1 MTSLYNIVTILGPTA
16 SGKTRFAAELCCKI
30 NGEIISADSRQVYK
44 GMDIGTGKDI
54 KDYEVASI
62 KVPYHIIDIVETG
75 YQYNVFE
82 FQRDFLKAF
91 NKIKL
96 NSNFPVLCGGTGLYI
111 DAALKGYKLIDVP
124 INTAL
129 REKLENKT
137 LDELNQIL
145 KKYKK
150 LHNVSDSDT
159 VKRAVRAIEIE
170 EYYLSN
176 TNINKE
182 YPELKSLVIGID
194 CERELRRTRI
204 TERLNKRLNDGLIEE
219 VQQLLN
225 RGITA
230 DQLIYYGL
238 EYKYI
243 TEYLTGKYNFKEFF
257 SKLEIA
263 IHQFAKRQMTYFR
276 SMEKKG
282 TKINWINCEIPNE
295 EKIEMVLNKLKITN
309 Q

>member
-16 SGKTRFAAELCCKI
+16 TGKTRFAAELCCKI

-54 KDYEVASI
+54 KDYEVASF
-62 KVPYHIIDIVETG
+62 KVPYHIIDIVEAG

-91 NKIKL
+91 FKI
-96 NSNFPVLCGGTGLYI
+96 NSASNFPVLCGGTGLYI

-243 TEYLTGKYNFKEFF
+243 TEYLNGKYSLKEFF

-276 SMEKKG
+276 GMEKRG
-282 TKINWINCEIPNE
+282 TKINWINCELPND
-295 EKIEMVLNKLKITN
+295 EKIEIVLKKLKN
-309 Q
+309 Y